1 MKKPP
6 FPKSLMTIPKIERI
20 KMTYQSSKE
29 LTKVVLEKGR
39 LIPMTE
45 TQILLI
51 MINLMTKS
59 RTKLKSKT
67 MMQLNRPLL
76 RKSAMKNKKSK
87 SEEMR
92 LQIEE
97 RGKKNS
103 RR

>member
-1 MKKPP
+1 
-6 FPKSLMTIPKIERI
+6 MTIPKIERI
-20 KMTYQSSKE
+20 KITYQSSKE
-29 LTKVVLEKGR
+29 LTIVVPEKGR

-51 MINLMTKS
+51 MINMMTKS
-59 RTKLKSKT
+59 RTKL
-67 MMQLNRPLL
+67 MQLNRPLL